1 MTVSHS
7 SPFDHLLQRVR
18 VEYGEAPNL
27 RLTPSQAQL
36 LLGLDPSACAAVLDA
51 LLEEGFL
58 FRTQHGLFA
67 RSPTAGP

>member
-1 MTVSHS
+1 MNGSHS
-7 SPFDHLLQRVR
+7 SPFDQLLQRVR
-18 VEYGEAPNL
+18 VEFGEVPNL

-58 FRTQHGLFA
+58 SRTQQGLFV
-67 RSPTAGP
+67 RSPTTRS